1 MNNAEASRV
10 SLWRR
15 LAAACY
21 DALVLAALWMLT
33 AAVLVPLSGGAI
45 TSNRPAWHAALQ
57 LCLLAVGYGFFGW
70 FWTRDGQTLGMLA
83 WRVKLIHAVD
93 RGSVSWRQA
102 LIRYLAAI
110 VSWAAFG
117 LGFWWSLWDPQHKT
131 WHDRLSGT
139 ELVRAPSLDAPSQVP
154 R

>member
-1 MNNAEASRV
+1 MNDSEPAP
-10 SLWRR
+10 LWRR
-15 LAAACY
+15 LAAASY
-21 DALVLAALWMLT
+21 DAIVLAALWMLT

-45 TSNRPAWHAALQ
+45 TSDRPAWHAAFQ

-83 WRVKLIHAVD
+83 WRVKLMD
-93 RGSVSWRQA
+93 SRGGGRVNWGQT

-110 VSWAAFG
+110 VSWAAIGF
-117 LGFWWSLWDPQHKT
+117 GFWWSLWDPEHKT
-131 WHDRLSGT
+131 WHDRLSKT
-139 ELVRAPSLDAPSQVP
+139 ELVKAPAYDAPPQHP